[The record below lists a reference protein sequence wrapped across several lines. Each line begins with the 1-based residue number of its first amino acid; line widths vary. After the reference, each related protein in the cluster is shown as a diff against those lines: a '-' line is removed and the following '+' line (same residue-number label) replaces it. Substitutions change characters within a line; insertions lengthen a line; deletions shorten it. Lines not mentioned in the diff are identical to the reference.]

1 MKTWNL
7 GNTTVRNPER
17 IKDALRVFKEQFEG
31 RKFDVPT
38 QNEFFSELIIA
49 NVIKG
54 DPSQAGSRDW
64 SARKWAS
71 AFNKLGLA
79 LPRGTKVNP
88 VVTITEAGNMLLSEH
103 ALESDVFLRQMLK
116 IQLPSPT
123 EDNLDGAAIHP
134 FYLVLSV
141 AYELLERGLRPLG
154 KEEIALFVQSATS
167 DNQAG
172 EIIERIEQYRTTRD
186 VIEGR
191 IGKRKFFLEQLT
203 QKARE
208 LYGDDASPQK
218 VSTLQDYSD
227 TTVRYSSITGIFTI
241 GRQSLVIKEDQ
252 VNLAKALV
260 EAGAPKLLSD
270 EEFWDVFH
278 NPTVPAL
285 PTDNTGFLRNDITS
299 LERRLV
305 ELSQQT
311 GASVEGRSE
320 ISRDNVLELKRR
332 REDLEHELTS
342 LKEIQFY
349 RAQHSSEQVEDIKSL
364 FESIMARETIGGS
377 DYRPAW
383 AEWGVW
389 RVFLSINT
397 ISNPVSET
405 RGFKVNS
412 ELFPVHHAKGGA
424 ADLCFRYDDG
434 TILPT
439 EITLST
445 NERQFNMEGEAVK
458 FHVKSVVEM
467 NQSSDV
473 IGVFTAPDVHVA
485 TAHEFFG
492 ADFYSQKLGGV
503 VKLNIVPLSFEQLQ
517 SFLPGQRNACNNG
530 AELLEKL
537 RSLVRLKD
545 ASQDGAVWLRQINQA
560 LAAN

>member
-17 IKDALRVFKEQFEG
+17 IRDALGVFKEQFEG
-31 RKFDVPT
+31 HKFDVPT
-38 QNEFFSELIIA
+38 QNEFFNALIIA
-49 NVIKG
+49 GVIKG
-54 DPSQAGSRDW
+54 DPNQTGSRDW

-79 LPRGTKVNP
+79 LPRGTKAHP
-88 VVTITEAGNMLLSEH
+88 VVTITEAGNALLSENTI
-103 ALESDVFLRQMLK
+103 ESDIFLRQMLK

-141 AYELLERGLRPLG
+141 AYKLLERGLRPLG

-167 DNQAG
+167 DNQAE
-172 EIIERIEQYRTTRD
+172 EIVEQIEQYRSGRD
-186 VIEGR
+186 AIEGR
-191 IGKRKFFLEQLT
+191 IGKRKFFLERLT
-203 QKARE
+203 QKAQE
-208 LYGDDASPQK
+208 LYGDEMSPQK
-218 VSTLQDYSD
+218 VGTLQDYSD

-252 VNLAKALV
+252 INLARALV
-260 EAGAPKLLSD
+260 EVGAPKLLSD
-270 EEFWDVFH
+270 EEFWGVFH

-285 PTDNTGFLRNDITS
+285 PTDNTGFLQGDIAT
-299 LERRLV
+299 LEQRLS
-305 ELSQQT
+305 ELSRQT
-311 GASVEGRSE
+311 GANVEGRTE
-320 ISRDNVLELKRR
+320 VAPDNILQLKRR
-332 REDLEHELTS
+332 REDLEKELTA

-349 RAQHSSEQVEDIKSL
+349 RAQHNPDQVEDIKSL

-397 ISNPVSET
+397 IATPVSET
-405 RGFKVNS
+405 RGFKINS
-412 ELFPVHHAKGGA
+412 ELFPIHHAKGGA
-424 ADLCFRYDDG
+424 ADLCFKYDDG
-434 TILPT
+434 TLVPA

-458 FHVKSVVEM
+458 FHVKSIVEM
-467 NQSSDV
+467 NQSNEV

-492 ADFYSQKLGGV
+492 AEFYSQKLGGV
-503 VKLNIVPLSFEQLQ
+503 VKLNIVPLTFDQLQ
-517 SFLPGQRNACNNG
+517 SLLPEQGNGCNSG
-530 AELLEKL
+530 AELVEKL
-537 RSLVRLKD
+537 RNLVKLKD
-545 ASQDGAVWLRQINQA
+545 TSQDGAVWLQQIDQT
-560 LAAN
+560 LAIK